1 MYLTL
6 LSCVSMYCTKLGSG
20 GARLSMWWD
29 YVPDS
34 PLLCVHVL
42 YQAWVWA
49 SETKH
54 VVGLCT

>member
-6 LSCVSMYCTKLGSG
+6 LSCVSVYCTKLGSG

-29 YVPDS
+29 YVSDS

-42 YQAWVWA
+42 YQACVWA